1 MDSPIE
7 VSVTGGKE
15 DEPVSLKRKMSLFSC
30 EICGGEEAKYKCPR
44 CMKYSCSLPCV
55 KKHKTEVNCSGL
67 RDKAAFVPMSKFN
80 EINLLSDYRFL
91 EDTSRLVDCG
101 ARDRL
106 FPRHTTIISLS
117 LSLSSG
123 FINNIGEC
131 ISRSVELNLL
141 KNRARRHN
149 IDLKILPIGFT
160 KRRVNSTF
168 FHKKEQRFY
177 WHLKLI
183 FPQSHAEYT
192 EKRVPDNKILNT
204 ILEKYIDS
212 ANSDP
217 VIRQRLKTYVMS
229 QSGVKVYMKLEQG
242 KCNPARFYEL
252 DPSESLLKNLEKKT
266 VIEYPT
272 LYVVLMEF
280 TSDIVVLGKEHVQVS
295 PPDKDQEEKTDASK
309 SYK

>member
-106 FPRHTTIISLS
+106 FPRHTS
-117 LSLSSG
+117 
-123 FINNIGEC
+123 NKY
-131 ISRSVELNLL
+131 LNLL

-252 DPSESLLKNLEKKT
+252 DPSESLLKNLENKT

>member
-106 FPRHTTIISLS
+106 FPRHTS
-117 LSLSSG
+117 
-123 FINNIGEC
+123 NKY
-131 ISRSVELNLL
+131 LNLL

-217 VIRQRLKTYVMS
+217 VIRQR
-229 QSGVKVYMKLEQG
+229 
-242 KCNPARFYEL
+242 FYEL
-252 DPSESLLKNLEKKT
+252 DPSESLLKNLENKT

-280 TSDIVVLGKEHVQVS
+280 TSDIVVLGKACAGFTS
-295 PPDKDQEEKTDASK
+295 G
-309 SYK
+309 